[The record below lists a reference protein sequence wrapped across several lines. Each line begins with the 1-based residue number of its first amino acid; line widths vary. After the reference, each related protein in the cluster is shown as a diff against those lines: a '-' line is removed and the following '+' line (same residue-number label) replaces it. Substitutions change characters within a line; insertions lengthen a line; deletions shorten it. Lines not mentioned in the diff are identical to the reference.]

1 MKKRVGRRRIRT
13 RIDWRGGGSGSIVV
27 EVVAGNIQYI
37 T

>member
-13 RIDWRGGGSGSIVV
+13 RIEWRGGSSIAV
-27 EVVAGNIQYI
+27 EVTVGNIQYI